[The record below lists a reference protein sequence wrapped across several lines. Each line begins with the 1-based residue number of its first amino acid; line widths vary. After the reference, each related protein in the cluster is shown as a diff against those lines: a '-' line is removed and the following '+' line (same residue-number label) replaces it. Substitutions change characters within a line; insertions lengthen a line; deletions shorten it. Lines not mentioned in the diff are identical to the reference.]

1 MEEPVIETTNPRT
14 SVIPASRF
22 ERFMFA
28 FIITFLPGLAFWGIE
43 QMRPEWQTRRTEDY
57 VALLLSPE
65 ASFFFFPLLAY
76 GILAYWLLLLGEQ
89 RFVEK
94 FWVRF
99 GVYTGILLAG
109 QYVILAAIMMP
120 FSILIGLGIIALY
133 WIAKKIAKKLGK
145 YYAIGFILI
154 LAPLGMGIQ
163 SGFDLDFLF
172 DLFLMLVRSLFFVLI
187 GMGIGSPSLCLGI
200 ALPTG
205 LRLWQKYDQPLM
217 WTGSRSVGLAS
228 WLAGFAA
235 AWAVSVYKMIETYNA
250 LPTQP
255 PPDCYIATAA
265 ARGHTFIV
273 GSQPVHR
280 KTSTLMV
287 NRQLQT
293 LKCAELALQ
302 ALAPRLHRTLR
313 FLYDII
319 GPPLARRLTHPLLAD
334 LAYLSLKPAELM
346 ARFALRIIV
355 PNLDEYASRLYR

>member
-1 MEEPVIETTNPRT
+1 MEAPVTETTQEHP
-14 SVIPASRF
+14 SVIPSSRI
-22 ERFMFA
+22 ERFLFA
-28 FIITFLPGLAFWGIE
+28 FIITFLPVLAFWGIE
-43 QMRPEWQTRRTEDY
+43 QMRPDWQTSRTEDY

-154 LAPLGMGIQ
+154 LALLGMGIQ

-172 DLFLMLVRSLFFVLI
+172 DLFLMPVQSLFFVLT
-187 GMGIGSPSLCLGI
+187 GMGIGSPILCLGI

-217 WTGSRSVGLAS
+217 WTGTRSVGLAS
-228 WLAGFAA
+228 WLAGFAV
-235 AWAVSVYKMIETYNA
+235 AWAVSVYKMIKHCQS
-250 LPTQP
+250 TQVIGIP
-255 PPDCYIATAA
+255 AKI
-265 ARGHTFIV
+265 GI
-273 GSQPVHR
+273 
-280 KTSTLMV
+280 K
-287 NRQLQT
+287 
-293 LKCAELALQ
+293 
-302 ALAPRLHRTLR
+302 
-313 FLYDII
+313 YD
-319 GPPLARRLTHPLLAD
+319 RRL
-334 LAYLSLKPAELM
+334 
-346 ARFALRIIV
+346 
-355 PNLDEYASRLYR
+355 